1 MSNRKFLIDTGAS
14 VSVFP
19 HSPAKG
25 EFLSND
31 LKLVSADGSAIKSY
45 GSRTLPVRLGGR
57 HFTWS
62 FVLAA
67 VDRPILGADFLAVN
81 HLMVDIS
88 NRQLVDSLTR
98 EVITAPPTPAE
109 EEFRAALLTVPTDFQ
124 PLLSEFP
131 DVFGSHISHSK
142 PKHKIEHHIVTQGP
156 PVFAKS
162 RRLDPE
168 RLEVARREFQAMEEA
183 GIIRRSDSPWAS
195 PLHMVPKADGSWR
208 PCGDYRRLNNATTP
222 DRYPFAKHL

>member
-1 MSNRKFLIDTGAS
+1 MSNHKFLIDTGAS

-25 EFLSND
+25 EFPSND
-31 LKLVSADGSAIKSY
+31 LKLVSAIKSY

-67 VDRPILGADFLAVN
+67 VDRPILGAVFLAVN
-81 HLMVDIS
+81 HLMVDIL
-88 NRQLVDSLTR
+88 NRQLVDSLTC

-109 EEFRAALLTVPTDFQ
+109 EEFCAALLTVPTDFQ

-142 PKHKIEHHIVTQGP
+142 PKHRIEHILLLKDHQFLPNLAALTQ
-156 PVFAKS
+156 
-162 RRLDPE
+162 
-168 RLEVARREFQAMEEA
+168 
-183 GIIRRSDSPWAS
+183 
-195 PLHMVPKADGSWR
+195 
-208 PCGDYRRLNNATTP
+208 NAW
-222 DRYPFAKHL
+222 K